1 VNRLITGLAAA
12 ALGCA
17 VAALPGATTAVAK
30 EYILAVSKQNNLH
43 VIDARAR
50 QVVNTCTLPG
60 RGSPVV
66 IALSPDA
73 GTAYVL
79 TNGWGEVVGVNIDSC
94 EVVFHAVLSQG
105 NVRARSIAAV
115 MASRDG
121 AELYVQV
128 AETELLP
135 DRYNI
140 RPENRVLVY
149 KTDAGLEAMPYR
161 WFDYPRGQVIMAA
174 SHDGETFW
182 SFGHE
187 VRQFDMKTGA
197 IKQEILLNSWEDA
210 RPTYGDPDGLSFWPL
225 YDNIDVMIFPYFAPI
240 FASREARDAGDWDQ
254 LADFVVG
261 ITTVDL
267 RTNEWKQQDIATADV
282 LIFSMT
288 HNPKDP
294 NVLYAV
300 YTQLGKYR
308 ADTGE
313 LVARV
318 DLDHTYY
325 SVAISAEGDELYIGS
340 TFNDVAIHSADTLE
354 QVAKIALPGGGDQGV
369 AGIRVIHR

>member
-1 VNRLITGLAAA
+1 MTGLAAA

-17 VAALPGATTAVAK
+17 VAALPGATAAVAK

-66 IALSPDA
+66 IAPSPDA
-73 GTAYVL
+73 SIAYVL

-105 NVRARSIAAV
+105 NVRARSIAGITLN
-115 MASRDG
+115 RDG
-121 AELYVQV
+121 TELFAQV
-128 AETELLP
+128 SETELLP
-135 DRYNI
+135 DRYQI
-140 RPENRVLVY
+140 RPMHRILVY
-149 KTDAGLEAMPYR
+149 KTDAGIEAEPYR
-161 WFDYPRGQVIMAA
+161 SFDIPRGHTIMAP
-174 SHDGETFW
+174 SHDGKTLW

-187 VRQFDMKTGA
+187 VRQFDIASGQ
-197 IKQEILLNSWEDA
+197 ILQEILLNSWEDE

-225 YDNIDVMIFPYFAPI
+225 YDNLDVMIFPYFAPI

-254 LADFVVG
+254 LTDFVIG
-261 ITTVDL
+261 ITRVDL
-267 RTNEWKQQDIATADV
+267 RTNEWTQNDITSMDV

-288 HNPKDP
+288 EDLRDPKIM
-294 NVLYAV
+294 YGV
-300 YTQLGKYR
+300 YTQLSKYNTE
-308 ADTGE
+308 TGE
-313 LVARV
+313 LVGRV

-325 SVAISAEGDELYIGS
+325 SVAVAAEGDELYIGS
-340 TFNDVAIHSADTLE
+340 TFNDIAIHSTDTLE
-354 QVAKIALPGGGDQGV
+354 QVAKIDLPGGGDQGV